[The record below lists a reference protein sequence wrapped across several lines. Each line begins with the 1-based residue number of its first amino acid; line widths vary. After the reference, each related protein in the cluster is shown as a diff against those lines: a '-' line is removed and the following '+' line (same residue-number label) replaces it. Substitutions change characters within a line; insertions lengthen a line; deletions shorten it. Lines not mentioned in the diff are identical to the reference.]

1 MWVVRH
7 RHTQAPAA
15 FRRLCVETYRA
26 VALMYAYRP
35 AAFRRL
41 CVETAYPYVSE
52 ILSYQPPLGGCVLK
66 RLDSRHFE
74 QICDQQ
80 PSGRCI
86 EATWRRTNWISK
98 HVLK

>member
-1 MWVVRH
+1 
-7 RHTQAPAA
+7 
-15 FRRLCVETYRA
+15 
-26 VALMYAYRP
+26 MYAYRP